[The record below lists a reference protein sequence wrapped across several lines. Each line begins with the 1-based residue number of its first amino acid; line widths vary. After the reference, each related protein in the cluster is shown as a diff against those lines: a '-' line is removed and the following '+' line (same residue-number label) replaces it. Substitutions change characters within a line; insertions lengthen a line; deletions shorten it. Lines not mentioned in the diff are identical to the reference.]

1 MTLPLNI
8 LLIGTC
14 DTKADEVQFIKSCI
28 EAQGATVA
36 IMDVGILGKPRFT
49 PDHCN
54 DDVAAAAGTTIAEIC
69 AMGDENSAMTRI
81 ASGAVALTRQL
92 YASGKVQGMIALG
105 GSMGTDLALD
115 VAACL
120 PIGVPKFV
128 VSTISFSHLLPPDRI
143 PADVM
148 MILWSGGL
156 YGLNSICKT
165 ILSQAA
171 GAVVGAAKATI
182 LPTSDRPKI
191 GMTSLGKSCLKYM
204 VALKPEIEA
213 RGYELVVFHSTGM
226 GGRAFADLAAQGS
239 FVAVLDLCL
248 QEVSNDLGGS
258 VVVSG
263 KSRLEAAGLA
273 GIPQIVAPGAVDMVD
288 FAAWGDMSSHYAD
301 RPVHTHNRLIASV
314 TTPPDER
321 RRLAHMIGHKLSL
334 ATGPVTVLM
343 PLLGVEEWDRPG
355 EALHDPEGLAAFT
368 DALRLAIQAPA
379 ALIEVNAHINDIAF
393 AEAVLAVLD
402 GWIAQGIVPRG
413 QSVPA

>member
-1 MTLPLNI
+1 MIEPLNI

-14 DTKADEVQFIKSCI
+14 DTKADEIQFIKSCI
-28 EAQGATVA
+28 EAQGASVA
-36 IMDVGILGKPRFT
+36 IMDVGVLGKPRFI
-49 PDHCN
+49 PDYSN
-54 DDVAAAAGTTIAEIC
+54 DEVAAAAGTTIAEIC
-69 AMGDENSAMTRI
+69 ASGDENSAMTRV
-81 ASGAVALTRQL
+81 ASGAVNLTRKL
-92 YASGKVQGMIALG
+92 YAAGKVQGMIALG

-171 GAVVGAAKATI
+171 GAVVGAAKATM
-182 LPTSDRPKI
+182 LPASHRPKI

-204 VALKPEIEA
+204 VTLKPALEA

-226 GGRAFADLAAQGS
+226 GGRAFADLAAQGA

-273 GIPQIVAPGAVDMVD
+273 GVPQIIAPGATDMVD
-288 FAAWGDMSSHYAD
+288 FAAWAEMSPHYAD
-301 RPVHTHNRLIASV
+301 RPFHAHNRLIASV
-314 TTPPDER
+314 TTPPEER
-321 RRLAHMIGHKLSL
+321 RRLARMIGHKLSL

-355 EALHDPEGLAAFT
+355 EALHDPEGLEAFT
-368 DALRLAIQAPA
+368 AELRQSVQSPA
-379 ALIEVNAHINDIAF
+379 QLIEVPAHINDAAF
-393 AEAVLAVLD
+393 SDAVLGVLD
-402 GWIAQGIVPRG
+402 GWVDAGFVPKGLIA
-413 QSVPA
+413 SS